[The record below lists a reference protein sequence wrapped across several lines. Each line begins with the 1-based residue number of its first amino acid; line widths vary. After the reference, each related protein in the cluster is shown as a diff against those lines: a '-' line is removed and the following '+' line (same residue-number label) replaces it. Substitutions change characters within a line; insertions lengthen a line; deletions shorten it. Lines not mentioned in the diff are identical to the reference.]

1 MRNEKVFTQN
11 VKEVTKELLKAK
23 ELLVPGIRWSEIAPY
38 HIVEDA
44 KELISEYYQQGTLR
58 DKQIFSLMISDLS
71 QLIDEIY
78 LKRTMFF
85 IYSNYIVKR
94 YVKNAIQVK
103 NNLEKNC
110 IHEIKIKF
118 LINSVY
124 TTNGETIES
133 LEKDRKEVLD
143 NFNFICGLYINKY
156 GLEVL
161 TEDIRINQI
170 EFEKALFLQEEQQ
183 EKAMKVAIELDI

>member
-1 MRNEKVFTQN
+1 MRNEQMFTKN
-11 VKEVTKELLKAK
+11 VKEVTKELVKAK
-23 ELLVPGIRWSEIAPY
+23 DLLVPGIRWSEIAPY

-44 KELISEYYQQGTLR
+44 KELISEYYQGTLR
-58 DKQIFSLMISDLS
+58 DKQLFSLMISDLS

-78 LKRTMFF
+78 LKRTMYF
-85 IYSNYIVKR
+85 IYNNYIVKKF
-94 YVKNAIQVK
+94 VKNKIQVK
-103 NNLEKNC
+103 NNLEKTC

-133 LEKDRKEVLD
+133 LEKDRKEVLE
-143 NFNFICGLYINKY
+143 NFNFICGVYINKY